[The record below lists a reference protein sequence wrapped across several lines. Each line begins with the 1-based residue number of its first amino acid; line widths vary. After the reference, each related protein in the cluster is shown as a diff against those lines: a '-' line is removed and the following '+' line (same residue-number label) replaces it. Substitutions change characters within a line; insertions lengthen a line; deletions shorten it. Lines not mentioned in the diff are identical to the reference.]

1 MDIGN
6 VEMWKCGNVE
16 MWKCGNVEM
25 WKLIS
30 LPAVIA
36 KKRPI
41 NKWLPYAEQGY

>member
-1 MDIGN
+1 M
-6 VEMWKCGNVE
+6 E